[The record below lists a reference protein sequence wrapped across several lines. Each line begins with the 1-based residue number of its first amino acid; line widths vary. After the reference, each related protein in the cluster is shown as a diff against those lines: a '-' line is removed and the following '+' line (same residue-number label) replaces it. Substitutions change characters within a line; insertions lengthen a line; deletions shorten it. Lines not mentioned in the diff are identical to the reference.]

1 MIANADEAA
10 AIAAALGILF
20 ADDLRAA
27 FARAH
32 GPMLWQ
38 RLEHPRSW
46 SELAR
51 IEALNLEPDVV

>member
-20 ADDLRAA
+20 TEDLRAA
-27 FARAH
+27 FS
-32 GPMLWQ
+32 GPRDPTLWQ

-46 SELAR
+46 SELGR
-51 IEALNLEPDVV
+51 IEALDLDPGVV

>member
-1 MIANADEAA
+1 MANADEAA

-20 ADDLRAA
+20 AEDLRAA
-27 FARAH
+27 FP
-32 GPMLWQ
+32 GPPEPTLWH

-46 SELAR
+46 PAIAR